1 MMRAMVYRE
10 SPQGNEDVFDRLMGL
25 PLLRVFAPFYRRH
38 KSVLLYLFFGGLT
51 FLLSVAAFALF
62 NAWLLLNEHA
72 ANVLSWIIAVL
83 FAYGTNRTWV
93 FADRAHGARGIFA
106 EIGRFVSGR
115 VATLAL
121 EEALLFV
128 FITLLRCDSLAVKI
142 IAQVAVIV
150 ANYVVS
156 KCFVFTRHGADASPA
171 G

>member
-1 MMRAMVYRE
+1 MRAMVYRE

-93 FADRAHGARGIFA
+93 FADRAHGARGILA